1 MNSRTKTVLTAIT
14 SFVAG
19 GCACAVILGY
29 SSYKKI
35 CEIEAQFRADWELVP
50 VIVFN
55 SGLPSGAALDYEHV
69 AKMLLPRTFVT
80 PNLVLPG
87 RYDQA
92 LGKKLRVSTTRG
104 DLLLWS
110 MVDEGDDTG
119 WELKQVVV
127 FNRELK
133 EGTAVTREQL
143 SMMNMPARFVTP
155 GMVHP
160 ENAEALIGKKI
171 QVPVRRG
178 DLAMGFMFRK

>member
-1 MNSRTKTVLTAIT
+1 MNSRTKTVLAAII
-14 SFVAG
+14 SFIAG
-19 GCACAVILGY
+19 GCTCAAIVGY
-29 SSYKKI
+29 FSYKKI
-35 CEIEAQFRADWELVP
+35 SEIEAQFRADWELVP

-87 RYDQA
+87 RYDEV

-110 MVDEGDDTG
+110 MVDEGDSTG

-143 SMMNMPARFVTP
+143 SMMNMPVRFITP
-155 GMVHP
+155 GMVRP
-160 ENAEALIGKKI
+160 EKAGELIGKKI
-171 QVPVRRG
+171 QVPVKPG
-178 DLAMGFMFRK
+178 DLAMGFMFEK